1 MPTDRFHRFLTEI
14 FISACFAA
22 CNVVTYIN
30 PRFRLVLHSR
40 DAVAALFLLAQVQFC
55 AGLLDV
61 VYSLT
66 APPLSWFESLSSV
79 IPINTWG
86 VYALILKKAGYDD
99 LLYIGSGC
107 AANRG
112 LRVRIHEHKTGAC
125 SPVNVKLA
133 LEFGYEITHIALLAY
148 CDIPPPAHIPRI
160 RTLIVALEAVFTGLF
175 WAVDPSKGD
184 LGHLCAWGEH
194 AFEWLGLATHSPLV
208 EGFGG
213 NEADL
218 DFTAEELEEMARA
231 VKEKNAKYQYDY
243 QRALRA
249 NPTEQYRETQKA
261 NRIKQAPAT
270 KARQQEAV
278 ENKTYHCEVCGVSC
292 RDAASLR
299 LHNHSPRHISRVERS
314 GADTWDCDYCH
325 ISFKYKSA
333 LKAHQLSKTH
343 IANASRANQEC
354 RFS

>member
-1 MPTDRFHRFLTEI
+1 MPADRFHRFLTEI

-30 PRFRLVLHSR
+30 PRFRFVLRSR

-61 VYSLT
+61 VQSLS
-66 APPLSWFESLSSV
+66 APPLSWFEGLSSV
-79 IPINTWG
+79 VPINTWG
-86 VYALILKKAGYDD
+86 VYVLILKKAGHDA

-107 AANRG
+107 ATYRG
-112 LRVRIHEHKTGAC
+112 LRVRIHEHKTGVC

-133 LEFGYEITHIALLAY
+133 LEFGYDITHIALLAH

-160 RTLIVALEAVFTGLF
+160 RTLIVALEAVFTALF
-175 WAVDPSKGD
+175 WAVDPSKGG
-184 LGHLCAWGEH
+184 LGLSHLCPWDQH
-194 AFEWLGLATHSPLV
+194 AFEWLGLATHSPLH
-208 EGFGG
+208 EGFQC

-249 NPTEQYRETQKA
+249 NPTEQYKKTQKA

-278 ENKTYHCEVCGVSC
+278 ENQTYRCKVCGVSC
-292 RDAASLR
+292 RDAATLR
-299 LHNHSPRHISRVERS
+299 RHDSSPRHISRVERG

-325 ISFKYKSA
+325 ISFKYESA
-333 LKAHQLSKTH
+333 LNAHKLSKTH
-343 IANASRANQEC
+343 IANVSGAN
-354 RFS
+354 